1 MALGRLASE
10 LFCFCFFFLC
20 VCVCLLQNLTLDT
33 KRKTREEEKRKRGTS
48 RLGMPRRSVLQVARL
63 QMPPCFLP
71 MIPPKGRPFPPPSS
85 FVPPP
90 PPPPLSSVL
99 WAGRPSPAPMARG
112 RREGG
117 ASTPRRTMPHQGR
130 GKHDEKKEKK
140 RREKLVFF
148 FFFSLLVTSRRR
160 FAHIDEAQGTRTN
173 AAPSTHTRERCI
185 GPFSLSDLP
194 RTNDDVLFFSFH
206 FLPVS
211 KRVEQRRQHDTYRTT
226 TTKKKG
232 SHKRCYKNNY
242 MKQKKKKK
250 KPANKQKEEQ
260 RATAITCDARKSR
273 APGRAAVC
281 GCNGGRARSRSRR
294 SRRPPCPESS

>member
-90 PPPPLSSVL
+90 PPPSLL
-99 WAGRPSPAPMARG
+99 CFGLAGRAQPSPAPMARG

-148 FFFSLLVTSRRR
+148 FLLFVV
-160 FAHIDEAQGTRTN
+160 GN
-173 AAPSTHTRERCI
+173 
-185 GPFSLSDLP
+185 
-194 RTNDDVLFFSFH
+194 V
-206 FLPVS
+206 
-211 KRVEQRRQHDTYRTT
+211 
-226 TTKKKG
+226 
-232 SHKRCYKNNY
+232 
-242 MKQKKKKK
+242 
-250 KPANKQKEEQ
+250 
-260 RATAITCDARKSR
+260 ATAFCSHR
-273 APGRAAVC
+273 
-281 GCNGGRARSRSRR
+281 
-294 SRRPPCPESS
+294 

>member
-10 LFCFCFFFLC
+10 LFCFCFFFF
-20 VCVCLLQNLTLDT
+20 VCVLITESNSRHKKKN
-33 KRKTREEEKRKRGTS
+33 KRRGEEKKRN
-48 RLGMPRRSVLQVARL
+48 
-63 QMPPCFLP
+63 
-71 MIPPKGRPFPPPSS
+71 KPFRNATTIRPSS
-85 FVPPP
+85 CAIANAALLFAHDPSKRSSFSSALLVCSSS

-194 RTNDDVLFFSFH
+194 RTNDDVLFFFFSLFAC
-206 FLPVS
+206 
-211 KRVEQRRQHDTYRTT
+211 E
-226 TTKKKG
+226 
-232 SHKRCYKNNY
+232 
-242 MKQKKKKK
+242 
-250 KPANKQKEEQ
+250 
-260 RATAITCDARKSR
+260 
-273 APGRAAVC
+273 
-281 GCNGGRARSRSRR
+281 
-294 SRRPPCPESS
+294 